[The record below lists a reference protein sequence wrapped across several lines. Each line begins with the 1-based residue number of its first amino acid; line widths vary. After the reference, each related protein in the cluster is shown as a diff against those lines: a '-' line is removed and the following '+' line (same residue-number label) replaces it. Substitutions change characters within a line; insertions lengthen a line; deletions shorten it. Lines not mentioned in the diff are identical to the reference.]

1 MMFSIVFAKMTLE
14 LNLIK
19 LVVSEV
25 DGFVAFTK
33 SNDRFISLAII
44 VLTSVL

>member
-1 MMFSIVFAKMTLE
+1 MTLD

-25 DGFVAFTK
+25 DVFFVVFTK
-33 SNDRFISLAII
+33 SNNRFISLAIN

>member
-1 MMFSIVFAKMTLE
+1 MTLE

-25 DGFVAFTK
+25 DGFVVFTE
-33 SNDRFISLAII
+33 SNKRFISLAII